1 MASKQDIMKCFQDI
15 ATLDYGAK
23 FYKADLHFHTPA
35 SQDARGRNRYHF
47 NPYRR
52 RYPKKDDPDYWEKLS
67 EKRASILND
76 AKKVAK
82 KIVQS
87 FVDQSLSLVAIT
99 DHNSL
104 GTIYKDAESKHT
116 MMDLAAPS
124 WYELIDDA
132 AQQVNADA
140 QKTILTILPGVE
152 ISTSGAHVLGIF
164 EPQEP
169 RRKIHFIICDL
180 LNEAGFLIE
189 EFGKNPEVGTASVF
203 DTIELIINKGGIPI
217 PAHIDGSDQAMLKL
231 YKLNSGPM
239 GNLLANPHLNA
250 VEIVKPS
257 KFMRKDRRLKQPL
270 YNWIDDLR
278 KKKGLFSLAYFQ
290 GSDAHD
296 TKSVAKRHTL
306 VKMTE
311 PSFSGLSTAIKMPS
325 SRVRISDFNT
335 INPHGLFIWGVYSE
349 GGFRSKETIRFNRHL
364 NCVSG
369 KKETGKTTLFLTM
382 QSAIHHNIMDTANRS
397 KKVILF
403 VEKIEKDISRF
414 YAFLREKNRIQLFNI
429 DPSNHQVNELDLAKA
444 DNLQII
450 PKFYHA
456 ERVRKIASDESL
468 FHSFLVKHFGRP
480 CKTNIRKFNKQFAI
494 PHFLEKDR
502 EQLFSLTETKG
513 KYHMAANINF
523 RKGKEKQVH
532 FFDLST
538 SLRKCFIVC
547 MVIIMNRFGPAIID
561 APENDFDNS
570 DITDYLVPVIKKYK
584 DFQQVIIFSNSSILA
599 VNADTDNF
607 ILLEPK
613 KIYSGLGID
622 SRKNLPYLMNVFE
635 GGQRSFYKRNITYDV
650 ENERGRRS

>member
-1 MASKQDIMKCFQDI
+1 MTYKQEIVKCFQTI
-15 ATLDYGAK
+15 ATLEYGAK

-35 SQDARGRNRYHF
+35 SQDARGRNRYNF

-52 RYPKKDDPDYWEKLS
+52 RYPKNDDPNYMQKLS
-67 EKRASILND
+67 AKRETILND

-82 KIVQS
+82 DIVQS
-87 FVDQSLSLVAIT
+87 FLKQSLSLVAIT

-132 AQQVNADA
+132 AQQVNDVA

-164 EPQEP
+164 EPQIP

-180 LNEAGFLIE
+180 LNEAGFSIE
-189 EFGKNPEVGTASVF
+189 DFGKNPEVGTASVF

-217 PAHIDGSDQAMLKL
+217 PAHIDGSDQSMLRL
-231 YKLNSGPM
+231 YKINSGAM
-239 GNLLANPHLNA
+239 GNLLANPHLKA

-257 KFMRKDRRLKQPL
+257 KFMRKDRKLKQPL
-270 YNWIDDLR
+270 YSWIDGLR
-278 KKKGLFSLAYFQ
+278 KNKGLFSLAYFQ

-306 VKMTE
+306 VKMIE

-335 INPHGLFIWGVYSE
+335 INPKGLFIWGLYSE

-364 NCVSG
+364 NCIAG
-369 KKETGKTTLFLTM
+369 KKETGKTTLFHTM
-382 QSAIHHNIMDTANRS
+382 QSAIHQNLNESSNRF
-397 KKVILF
+397 KKAILF
-403 VEKIEKDISRF
+403 VEKIENDISSY
-414 YAFLREKNRIQLFNI
+414 YAFLKEKSHIKLFNV
-429 DPSNHQVNELDLAKA
+429 DPVKHLVNELDIESA
-444 DNLQII
+444 DVLQIK

-456 ERVRKIASDESL
+456 EKIRKIASDEIV
-468 FHSFLVKHFGRP
+468 FQAFLIKHFGRP

-494 PHFLEKDR
+494 SHFLEKDL
-502 EQLFSLTETKG
+502 EQLFSLTETNG
-513 KYHMAANINF
+513 KYHMAANINY
-523 RKGKEKQVH
+523 RKGKKKMIP
-532 FFDLST
+532 FFDLT
-538 SLRKCFIVC
+538 MSLRKCFIIC
-547 MVIIMNRFGPAIID
+547 MIIIMNRFGPAIID
-561 APENDFDNS
+561 SPENDFDNS

-584 DFQQVIIFSNSSILA
+584 DSQQVIIFSNSAILA

-607 ILLEPK
+607 IILEPK
-613 KIYSGLGID
+613 RMYSGLGID
-622 SRKNLPYLMNVFE
+622 SRKNLSQLMNILE
-635 GGQRSFYKRNITYDV
+635 GGQRSFYKRNLSY
-650 ENERGRRS
+650 SA

>member
-1 MASKQDIMKCFQDI
+1 MASKQEIVKCFQTI
-15 ATLDYGAK
+15 ATLEYGAK

-35 SQDARGRNRYHF
+35 SQDARGRNRYNF

-52 RYPKKDDPDYWEKLS
+52 RYSKKDDPNYLQKLS
-67 EKRASILND
+67 AKRETILND
-76 AKKVAK
+76 AKKVAED
-82 KIVQS
+82 IVQS
-87 FVDQSLSLVAIT
+87 FLKQSLSLVAIT

-104 GTIYKDAESKHT
+104 GTIYKDAESEHT

-132 AQQVNADA
+132 AQKVNDDA

-164 EPQEP
+164 EPQVP

-180 LNEAGFLIE
+180 LNEAGFSIE
-189 EFGKNPEVGTASVF
+189 DFGKNPEVGTASVF

-217 PAHIDGSDQAMLKL
+217 PAHIDGSDQSMLRL
-231 YKLNSGPM
+231 YKINSGAM
-239 GNLLANPHLNA
+239 GNLLANPHLKA
-250 VEIVKPS
+250 VEVVKPS
-257 KFMRKDRRLKQPL
+257 KFMRKDRKLKQPL

-278 KKKGLFSLAYFQ
+278 KKRGLFSLAFFQ

-296 TKSVAKRHTL
+296 TKSVAKRHTF
-306 VKMTE
+306 VKMIE

-325 SRVRISDFNT
+325 SRIRISDFNT
-335 INPHGLFIWGVYSE
+335 INPQGLFIWGLYSE

-369 KKETGKTTLFLTM
+369 KKETGKTTLFHTM
-382 QSAIHHNIMDTANRS
+382 QSAIHHSFKESSNRF

-403 VEKIEKDISRF
+403 VEKIENDISTY
-414 YAFLREKNRIQLFNI
+414 YAFLREKSHIKLFNV
-429 DPSNHQVNELDLAKA
+429 DPVKHLVNELDMENA
-444 DNLQII
+444 DDLQIK

-456 ERVRKIASDESL
+456 EKIRKIASDELL
-468 FHSFLVKHFGRP
+468 FQAFLIKHFGKP
-480 CKTNIRKFNKQFAI
+480 SKTNIRKFNKQFAI
-494 PHFLEKDR
+494 PHFLEKDL

-523 RKGKEKQVH
+523 RKGKKKMIP
-532 FFDLST
+532 FFDLT
-538 SLRKCFIVC
+538 MSLRKCFIVC

-570 DITDYLVPVIKKYK
+570 DITDYMVPVIKKYK
-584 DFQQVIIFSNSSILA
+584 DSQQVIIFSNNSILA

-613 KIYSGLGID
+613 GLYSGLGID
-622 SRKNLPYLMNVFE
+622 SRKNLPQLMNILE
-635 GGQRSFYKRNITYDV
+635 GGQRSFYKRNLSYDV
-650 ENERGRRS
+650 E

>member
-1 MASKQDIMKCFQDI
+1 MVSNKEILKCFQKI
-15 ATLDYGAK
+15 ARLDYGAK

-47 NPYRR
+47 NPYRC
-52 RYPKKDDPDYWEKLS
+52 RYPKKDDPNYLQKLS
-67 EKRASILND
+67 AKRESILND

-82 KIVQS
+82 DIVQS

-104 GTIYKDAESKHT
+104 GTIYNDAESKNT

-132 AQQVNADA
+132 AQQVNANA

-164 EPQEP
+164 EPQVP

-203 DTIELIINKGGIPI
+203 DTIELIISKGGIPI

-231 YKLNSGPM
+231 YKINSGAM
-239 GNLLANPHLNA
+239 GNLLANPHLKA

-257 KFMRKDRRLKQPL
+257 KFMRKDRKLKQPL

-278 KKKGLFSLAYFQ
+278 KKKGLFSLAFFQ

-306 VKMTE
+306 VKMIE

-335 INPHGLFIWGVYSE
+335 INPQGLFIWGLYSE

-369 KKETGKTTLFLTM
+369 KKETGKTTLFHTM
-382 QSAIHHNIMDTANRS
+382 QSAIHHNFKETANRY

-403 VEKIEKDISRF
+403 VEKIENDTSRF

-429 DPSNHQVNELDLAKA
+429 DPVNHQVNELDLAKA
-444 DNLQII
+444 DDLQIT

-456 ERVRKIASDESL
+456 QKIRQIISDETL
-468 FHSFLVKHFGRP
+468 FHDFLVKHFGRP
-480 CKTNIRKFNKQFAI
+480 CKTNIYKFNKQFAI

-502 EQLFSLTETKG
+502 EQLFSLTEIKG

-523 RKGKEKQVH
+523 NKGIEKKVH

-538 SLRKCFIVC
+538 SIRKCFIVC
-547 MVIIMNRFGPAIID
+547 MIIIMNRFGPAIVD

-584 DFQQVIIFSNSSILA
+584 DSQQVIIFSNSAILA

-613 KIYSGLGID
+613 NIYSGLGID
-622 SRKNLPYLMNVFE
+622 FRKNLPQLMNVLE
-635 GGQRSFYKRNITYDV
+635 GGQRSFYKRNMTYDV
-650 ENERGRRS
+650 EKERGRS